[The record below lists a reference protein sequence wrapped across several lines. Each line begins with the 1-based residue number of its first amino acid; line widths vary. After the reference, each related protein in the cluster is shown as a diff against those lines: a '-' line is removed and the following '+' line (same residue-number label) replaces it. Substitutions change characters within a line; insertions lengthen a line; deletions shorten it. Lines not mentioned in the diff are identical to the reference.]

1 MYLYLY
7 FMEYLFIWDSVHW
20 KVTDLKNIFYIYFFY
35 HGWTFLGNQ
44 FFDRIMLLFMTP
56 KMQPD
61 YVYLR
66 HVPLRKVHLF
76 TIIQMICFALLYAI
90 KVQIFIFL

>member
-7 FMEYLFIWDSVHW
+7 FMECLFIWDSVHW
-20 KVTDLKNIFYIYFFY
+20 KVTALKKIFYTYF
-35 HGWTFLGNQ
+35 TFLGNQ

-90 KVQIFIFL
+90 KVKFFISL

>member
-1 MYLYLY
+1 
-7 FMEYLFIWDSVHW
+7 
-20 KVTDLKNIFYIYFFY
+20 
-35 HGWTFLGNQ
+35 
-44 FFDRIMLLFMTP
+44 
-56 KMQPD
+56 MQPD

-90 KVQIFIFL
+90 KPWDYILKRFVDHIKSFFCESNWQVGPIVFLGSKFAHYIITAQ